1 MNIKLKMEIDVQI
14 NEKIC
19 EGEIIEENISGTI
32 VSCVEDISEND
43 IEEEKFETVNDEE
56 EKDVEN
62 IVIHVE
68 EEKEINISYDT
79 LVLSGGALKG
89 FVSLGAIQYAKDNF
103 LINDIKNYVGT
114 SSGAIICYLLI
125 IGYTPIEIVVYI
137 STYNLIEK
145 MQNVDLLSLTRGS
158 GIISFHNVH
167 ECLEKMTIEKIGYLP
182 TMLDIKNNFGKTFIC
197 VTHNISDNVCEYL
210 SHENYPKLP
219 CLTALRM
226 TSNLPYIFDL
236 FKYGNNFYVDG
247 GVSNNFPVDIGDK
260 IGKKILGVLT
270 SLENRKLDN
279 FNTGSIDFIFRILY
293 VPIRENIMNK
303 IDACSDKCKV
313 ISIDYEMNPLNFHI
327 NSKNKL
333 DAFSA
338 GYQSMKE
345 KFE

>member
-1 MNIKLKMEIDVQI
+1 MNIKLKMEFDVER
-14 NEKIC
+14 NEEIC
-19 EGEIIEENISGTI
+19 ENEITSENIIEDGIPEAEIT
-32 VSCVEDISEND
+32 VS
-43 IEEEKFETVNDEE
+43 IEEEKIIPEE
-56 EKDVEN
+56 
-62 IVIHVE
+62 IVVE
-68 EEKEINISYDT
+68 EEKIDEDINISYDT
-79 LVLSGGALKG
+79 LVISGGALKG
-89 FVSLGAIQYAKDNF
+89 LVSLGAVQYAKDNF

-145 MQNVDLLSLTRGS
+145 MQNVDLLSLTRGN
-158 GIISFHNVH
+158 GVISFHNVH
-167 ECLEKMTIEKIGYLP
+167 ECLERMTIEKIGYLP
-182 TMLDIKNNFGKTFIC
+182 TMLDIKNNFDKTFIC
-197 VTHNISDNVCEYL
+197 ATYNISDNVCEYL

-247 GVSNNFPVDIGDK
+247 GVSNNFPIDVGDK
-260 IGKKILGVLT
+260 LGKKILGVLT

-279 FNTGSIDFIFRILY
+279 FNMGSIDFIFRILY
-293 VPIRENIMNK
+293 VPIQENILNK
-303 IDACSDKCKV
+303 IAACSDKCKV
-313 ISIDYEMNPLNFHI
+313 VSIDYEMNPLNFHI

-338 GYQSMKE
+338 GYQLMK
-345 KFE
+345 KCFE